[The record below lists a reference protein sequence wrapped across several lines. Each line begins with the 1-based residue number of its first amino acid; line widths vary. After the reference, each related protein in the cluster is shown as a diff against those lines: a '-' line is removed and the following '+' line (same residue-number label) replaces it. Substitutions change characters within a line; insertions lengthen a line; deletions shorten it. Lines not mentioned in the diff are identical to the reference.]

1 MKHLQNQEDFS
12 DLEKHLQKFKP
23 AAPPSELT
31 AKLLKIVEEKKHSNP
46 GKRYSHRLFLKL
58 WIPAAAA
65 CFILCFSALLLPL
78 FINSESTPPLPP
90 AEENYI
96 FNFLSADADSVE
108 KIKSTLKQNADVFK
122 KTSQELVYEYS
133 KHDWLCSCLLFFP
146 KGSVDSFADDLKTE
160 IRNPL
165 SSEQKE
171 LTKQS
176 LKILSNGLFISAFGI
191 TPMIVYEENLPITT
205 RESLDNL

>member
-31 AKLLKIVEEKKHSNP
+31 TKLLKIVEEKKHSNP
-46 GKRYSHRLFLKL
+46 GKRYSHHFFLKL
-58 WIPAAAA
+58 WISAVAA
-65 CFILCFSALLLPL
+65 CVILCFSALLLPL
-78 FINSESTPPLPP
+78 FINSESEVPLPP
-90 AEENYI
+90 VEENYI
-96 FNFLSADADSVE
+96 FNLLSADADSVE
-108 KIKSTLKQNADVFK
+108 KIKSTLKQNADILK

-133 KHDWLCSCLLFFP
+133 KHDWLCSSLLFFP
-146 KGSVDSFADDLKTE
+146 KGNVDSFADDLKTE